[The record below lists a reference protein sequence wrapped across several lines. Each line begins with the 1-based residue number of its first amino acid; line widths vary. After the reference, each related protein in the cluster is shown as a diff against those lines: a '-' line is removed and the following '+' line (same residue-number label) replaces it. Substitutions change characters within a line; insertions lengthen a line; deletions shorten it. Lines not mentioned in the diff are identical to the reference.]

1 MRRDFLQR
9 TQICGSIPEFLS
21 GLPPKTIVAED
32 ARRDEGGAAR
42 IHVDAARAHEDA
54 LVVALNVFSRAKQRS
69 PSAWRGRWGR
79 CRRSFEIG

>member
-54 LVVALNVFSRAKQRS
+54 LVVALNVFSAGQATKSVSVERALGEM
-69 PSAWRGRWGR
+69 PTE
-79 CRRSFEIG
+79 F